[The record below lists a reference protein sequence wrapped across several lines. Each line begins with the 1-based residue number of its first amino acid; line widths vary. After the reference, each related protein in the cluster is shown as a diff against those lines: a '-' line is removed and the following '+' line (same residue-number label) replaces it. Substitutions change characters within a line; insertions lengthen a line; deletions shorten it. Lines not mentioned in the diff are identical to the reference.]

1 MRSQALYT
9 TLVLTSLIIGFSIS
23 PTYAQTAIPLK
34 NAGFEGPARQTHS
47 EGTSISS
54 WLAVDWHPWSI
65 LGDATY
71 NREVEY
77 KLITLETANSA
88 DLRSHV
94 HSGNHAQQFFTNGG
108 THTAGFYQRVRV
120 PANSQVTFSIWV
132 QIQTGDN
139 LIYVDGRYVSDL
151 KGGGNYFVQ
160 VGIDPTG
167 ATPSHFGASPPA
179 TVKWSEPLWD
189 ITAHGTDEKGNPA
202 DLWVQIHVTARAR
215 GEWVTVYTRGQCKYP
230 TRYNMSFWD
239 DASLVA
245 TTPPTPTRPPA
256 TATPTPLPTATPTPV
271 PTTTPTPI
279 VTPTSTPTATPTP
292 SPTATPTATP
302 TDTVTPAPTS
312 TFTPT
317 FTATPTAT
325 ATRPVVRPTAWRRTS
340 VAPPPPP
347 RPSVDWGEVAVVG
360 VLIVAALAS
369 GLALGVWLARR

>member
-1 MRSQALYT
+1 MKRALYT
-9 TLVLTSLIIGFSIS
+9 ALTLTFLIAVVCL
-23 PTYAQTAIPLK
+23 PRTYAQTSLPLK
-34 NAGFEGPARQTHS
+34 NADFEGPARQTHS

-65 LGDATY
+65 LGGATY

-94 HSGNHAQQFFTNGG
+94 HGGNHAQQFFTNGG

-167 ATPSHFGASPPA
+167 ATPSHFGAPPPDS
-179 TVKWSEPLWD
+179 VKWSDPLWD
-189 ITAHGTDEKGNPA
+189 ITAHGQDEKGNPA

-256 TATPTPLPTATPTPV
+256 TRTPTPLPTATPTPV
-271 PTTTPTPI
+271 PTVTPTPA
-279 VTPTSTPTATPTP
+279 VTNTPLPTSTPTPTPVPTATSTATATANATATP
-292 SPTATPTATP
+292 SPTPTITPL
-302 TDTVTPAPTS
+302 
-312 TFTPT
+312 
-317 FTATPTAT
+317 PTAT
-325 ATRPVVRPTAWRRTS
+325 ATHVAVRPIPGRRPT
-340 VAPPPPP
+340 VAPV
-347 RPSVDWGEVAVVG
+347 RSRLSVDWEEVAVVG
-360 VLIVAALAS
+360 VLILAALMA
-369 GLALGVWLARR
+369 GLALGAWLARR